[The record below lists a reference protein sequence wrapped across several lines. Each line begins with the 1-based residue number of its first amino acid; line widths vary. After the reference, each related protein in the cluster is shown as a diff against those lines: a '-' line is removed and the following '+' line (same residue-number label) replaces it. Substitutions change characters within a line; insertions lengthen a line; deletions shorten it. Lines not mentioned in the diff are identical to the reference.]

1 MRILTTILI
10 LLLAIT
16 AGPAE
21 AATDTTGGRA
31 DDAADVLAP
40 FVAVYEARATVLGL
54 GGEVVMEFGPAGE
67 PGVYVFRTVSQPRG
81 LAGLLADEEVECSLL
96 HYENGRLSPLV
107 YHENAGD
114 DSSTIRFDW
123 RKTSAI
129 AQYKD
134 REATLEIEPGVL
146 DRASEQIAVRLD
158 LADGEPGLGP
168 YRTDRASEQIA
179 VRLDLADGEPGL
191 GPYRTIERNEYR
203 TIEYEPEGSAEVSAP
218 AGTYETLAFR
228 RHRVGSSR
236 SVVIH
241 YAPELDWIAVKIEQF
256 KGDKKQVTALLKRY
270 RPGQPGADQARGSV
284 TPRCP

>member
-168 YRTDRASEQIA
+168 YRT
-179 VRLDLADGEPGL
+179 
-191 GPYRTIERNEYR
+191 IERNEYR